1 MHIYFNCKTKL
12 ILKDIQFK
20 ARSKFSLCTKKRDV
34 YLLGTE
40 SSFRLDTV
48 YVQIN
53 CTCKTNQICTEECWI
68 LVFKANNTKLPGK

>member
-40 SSFRLDTV
+40 SSFRLVTV

-53 CTCKTNQICTEECWI
+53 CTCKI
-68 LVFKANNTKLPGK
+68 KANMYRRVFNIGFQGK